1 MVNRIIQLF
10 GPTVLLATVPGS
22 ASAVTPIALPEP
34 ASITMFA
41 AAGGALVT
49 AYVVKKWIGR
59 K

>member
-1 MVNRIIQLF
+1 L
-10 GPTVLLATVPGS
+10 
-22 ASAVTPIALPEP
+22 AVTPIALPEP

-49 AYVVKKWIGR
+49 AYVIKRWIRR

>member
-1 MVNRIIQLF
+1 VVSRIIQVF
-10 GPTVLLATVPGS
+10 GPTLLLATIPGS
-22 ASAVTPIALPEP
+22 ALAVTPIALPEP

-49 AYVVKKWIGR
+49 AYIIKRWIGR